1 MTYTM
6 SVRFDDGTASQLEDL
21 ASAGNTSKTSALE
34 EAVRIAWREL
44 QYRRLEEGYAA
55 IAAENPHY
63 PFESAEDSAIRRKR
77 RAERE
82 RRRSEQ

>member
-6 SVRFDDGTASQLEDL
+6 SVRLDDETASQLDDL
-21 ASAGNTSKTSALE
+21 VRAGNTTKAAALQ

-55 IAAENPHY
+55 VAAENPHY
-63 PFESAEDSAIRRKR
+63 PFESGEDAAVR
-77 RAERE
+77 RARRSERE
-82 RRRSEQ
+82 RRRAEP

>member
-1 MTYTM
+1 LDEETA
-6 SVRFDDGTASQLEDL
+6 RQLDDLVSAAHTSKAAALQD
-21 ASAGNTSKTSALE
+21 AGN
-34 EAVRIAWREL
+34 VAWRQL

-63 PFESAEDSAIRRKR
+63 PFESAEDAVVRRKR

-82 RRRSEQ
+82 RRRPGL